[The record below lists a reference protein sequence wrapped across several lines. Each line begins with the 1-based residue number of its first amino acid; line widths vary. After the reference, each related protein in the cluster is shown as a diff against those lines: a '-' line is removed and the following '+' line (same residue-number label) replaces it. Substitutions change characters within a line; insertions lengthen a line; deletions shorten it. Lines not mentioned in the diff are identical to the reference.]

1 MDIVYKVENPSARPA
16 YPTRHVEVDCKKTE
30 KHEQKGLCCLI
41 SKAGVMKLKF
51 QATNKR

>member
-1 MDIVYKVENPSARPA
+1 MDIVYKVENSSARSA
-16 YPTRHVEVDCKKTE
+16 YPTRHVGVDWKETE